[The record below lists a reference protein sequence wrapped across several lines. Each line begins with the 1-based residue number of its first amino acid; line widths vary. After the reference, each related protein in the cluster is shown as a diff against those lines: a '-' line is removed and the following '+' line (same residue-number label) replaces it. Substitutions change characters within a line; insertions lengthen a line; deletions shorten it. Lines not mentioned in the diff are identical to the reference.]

1 MTKEKSKS
9 EQKRLEIIETAEL
22 RFRTY
27 GYNKTTMAEIADD
40 LKMSAA
46 NLYRFFKSK
55 QDIAAGCAERCM
67 GERCEY
73 LGVIVEKQGMSAS
86 DKLLEFVMQDVSYTH
101 ERAENE
107 PKINELI
114 EIVTRERKEIVLSK
128 IGSQCELIAEI
139 LKQGNESAEFDVAD
153 VDKTARTIYS
163 SLTLFEVPLFLPLF
177 SEEQFRVMAKDL
189 VELLLVGLRKRN

>member
-1 MTKEKSKS
+1 MAQTKS

-55 QDIAAGCAERCM
+55 QDIAADCAERCM
-67 GERCEY
+67 GERCDS
-73 LGVIVEKQGMSAS
+73 LSGIVEMQGLSAS
-86 DKLLEFVMQDVSYTH
+86 EKLLEFVMQDVSYTH

-114 EIVTRERKEIVLSK
+114 DIVTRERKEIILSK
-128 IGSQCELIAEI
+128 IGSQCELIAKI
-139 LKQGNESAEFDVAD
+139 LQQGNESDEFDVAD
-153 VDKTARTIYS
+153 VQKTARTIYS
-163 SLTLFEVPLFLPLF
+163 SLTLFEVPIFLPLF
-177 SEEQFRVMAKDL
+177 SEAEFRAMATDL
-189 VELLLVGLRKRN
+189 VELLLVGLRKRSD